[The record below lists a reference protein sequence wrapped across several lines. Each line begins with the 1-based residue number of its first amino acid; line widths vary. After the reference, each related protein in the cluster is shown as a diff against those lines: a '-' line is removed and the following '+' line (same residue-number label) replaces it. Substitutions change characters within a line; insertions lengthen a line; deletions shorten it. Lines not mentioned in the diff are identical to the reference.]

1 MFQPEGRSD
10 RLHGSRCFFGQSN
23 FECLTNFIG
32 RCAPGSLCRL
42 IAGPL
47 DRYALLRDQTG
58 TKTRLKLSESM
69 ISAVTELRG
78 NLTEGR
84 RWVLIQ
90 RLEYCQSNILPIWAR
105 ALDGL
110 ELGTSFAD

>member
-1 MFQPEGRSD
+1 VFQPEGRSN
-10 RLHGSRCFFGQSN
+10 RLHRSRCFFGQSS

-47 DRYALLRDQTG
+47 DRYALLRDQKG
-58 TKTRLKLSESM
+58 SKTRLKLPESM
-69 ISAVTELRG
+69 ISPVTELRG

-84 RWVLIQ
+84 RWVMIQ
-90 RLEYCQSNILPIWAR
+90 RVKQCQSNILPIWAR
-105 ALDGL
+105 ALDGRK
-110 ELGTSFAD
+110 LGTSSAD